1 MLNMMVFLYFPVVS
15 NAKTWIKSDPRWKST
30 WTAIFCN
37 FLQTLMF
44 IPSQLPF
51 SYMVQFR
58 ILEVVQWKCRNMMT
72 KTTMTATIMMVRL
85 TASTSK
91 SSFMMRFPQ
100 ALRLLRLLRE
110 CEVVPSRSSSRFHH
124 LHKHHRHD
132 SFNWGRSNG
141 FTLPLEILA
150 LGCLALFC
158 LPLMQLS
165 SWSSP

>member
-1 MLNMMVFLYFPVVS
+1 MLNMFLYFPVVS

-37 FLQTLMF
+37 FLRTLMF

-51 SYMVQFR
+51 FR
-58 ILEVVQWKCRNMMT
+58 NIWISEVVQWKCRNMMT

-110 CEVVPSRSSSRFHH
+110 WEVVPSKSSSLFHH

-132 SFNWGRSNG
+132 SFNWGRSKA
-141 FTLPLEILA
+141 FTLPLEISA

-158 LPLMQLS
+158 LPIMQLS